1 MKSDFKGSATLR
13 KTALFIFVVC
23 LFPVSMMQTQ
33 EPTRTIEVHAH
44 RFAFEP
50 STVTVRRG
58 ETVRLR
64 VFSDD
69 VPHSLLI
76 RELGINVVATK
87 SHPGE
92 TVFTAGQP
100 GDFEG
105 RCGRFCGSGHG
116 RMFFTLKVTGE

>member
-1 MKSDFKGSATLR
+1 MFKVIFSL
-13 KTALFIFVVC
+13 FVV
-23 LFPVSMMQTQ
+23 LSLSIGGAATVQK
-33 EPTRTIEVHAH
+33 PTRVIEIRAH

-50 STVTVRRG
+50 SSITVHRG
-58 ETVRLR
+58 ETVRLQLI
-64 VFSDD
+64 SDD

-76 RELGINVVATK
+76 KALGINEAASK

-92 TVFTAGQP
+92 AVFTATQE

-116 RMFFTLKVTGE
+116 RMHFIVHVTN